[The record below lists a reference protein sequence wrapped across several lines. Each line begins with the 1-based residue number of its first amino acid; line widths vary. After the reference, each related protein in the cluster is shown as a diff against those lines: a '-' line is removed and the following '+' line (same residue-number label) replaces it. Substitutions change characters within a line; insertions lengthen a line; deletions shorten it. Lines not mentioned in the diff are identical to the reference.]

1 MDALVLGANGLLGSN
16 VLAAALARGWTA
28 AGTFHTV
35 EPDFETTLVEFDI
48 RETDAFPTVLDR
60 TTPDVVFNCAAM
72 TDVDGCEQNTE
83 QAHEINAAAPGT
95 LAETTVERDIEFV
108 HVSTDY
114 VFDGVARTPYSESAD
129 TNPTQIYGESKYA
142 GERAVA
148 EAHDRV
154 LTTRLSF
161 VYGRHR
167 STGSLVGFPGWV
179 REQLLAE
186 ERTPLFTDQHVSP
199 TRAGQAATTLLDLVE
214 AGEQGLFNVASS
226 SCVTPY
232 QFGQTIAQRLSISA
246 ETLTAGSL
254 EQVDRPATRP
264 RYTCLNTD
272 RVAQTLGREQP
283 SLETDL
289 DALSLED
296 G

>member
-1 MDALVLGANGLLGSN
+1 MNVLVLGANGLLGSN

-28 AGTFHTV
+28 AGTYHTTD
-35 EPDFETTLVEFDI
+35 PDFETTLVEFDI
-48 RETDAFPTVLDR
+48 RETDAFSTVLDR
-60 TTPDVVFNCAAM
+60 TTPEVVINCAAM
-72 TDVDGCEQNTE
+72 TDVDSCEQNAK
-83 QAHEINAAAPGT
+83 QAHEINATAPGA
-95 LAETTVERDIEFV
+95 LAEIAAERDIAFV

-114 VFDGVARTPYSESAD
+114 VFDGTARTPYPESAD
-129 TNPTQIYGESKYA
+129 TNPVQVYGESKWA
-142 GERAVA
+142 GERAVV
-148 EAHDRV
+148 EAHDRALV
-154 LTTRLSF
+154 TRLSF

-179 REQLLAE
+179 RERLLAE

-214 AGEQGLFNVASS
+214 ASEQGLFNVASS

-232 QFGQTIAQRLSISA
+232 QFGQTIAQRLSTSA

-264 RYTCLNTD
+264 RYTCLDTD
-272 RVAQTLGREQP
+272 RVAQALGREQP

-289 DALSLED
+289 DALSLRDE
-296 G
+296 

>member
-1 MDALVLGANGLLGSN
+1 MNVLVLGANGLLGSN
-16 VLAAALARGWTA
+16 VIAAALARGWTV
-28 AGTFHTV
+28 AGTYHTV
-35 EPDFETTLVEFDI
+35 EPDFETALVEFDI
-48 RETDAFPTVLDR
+48 RENEVFSTVLDQIA
-60 TTPDVVFNCAAM
+60 PDVVVNCAAM
-72 TDVDGCEQNTE
+72 TDVDGCEQNAE
-83 QAHEINAAAPGT
+83 RAHEINATAPGAI
-95 LAETTVERDIEFV
+95 AEVAAERDIEFV

-114 VFDGVARTPYSESAD
+114 VFDGTVRAPYPESAD
-129 TNPTQIYGESKYA
+129 TNAVQVYGESKHA

-148 EAHDRV
+148 EAHGRALV
-154 LTTRLSF
+154 TRLSF

-167 STGSLVGFPGWV
+167 STGPLVGFPGWV
-179 REQLLAE
+179 RERLIAE

-199 TRAGQAATTLLDLVE
+199 TRAGQAATTLLELVE
-214 AGEQGLFNVASS
+214 AGEQGLFNVASR

-232 QFGQTIAQRLSISA
+232 QFGQTIAQRLSTSA

-264 RYTCLNTD
+264 RYTCLDTD
-272 RVAQTLGREQP
+272 RVARALDREQP

-289 DALSLED
+289 DALSLGE